1 MPVDGPSFGL
11 FLMLLIAAGI
21 ASVLYFI
28 PTILAVIGRTDR
40 WPLIF
45 AANLLTGWTGL
56 GWFLTILWAGHESSV
71 HDHLHDLPS
80 ATRA

>member
-11 FLMLLIAAGI
+11 FLMILITAGV

-45 AANLLTGWTGL
+45 AANLLTGWTVL
-56 GWFLTILWAGHESSV
+56 GWFLTIGWAAHESSV
-71 HDHLHDLPS
+71 NDHAHDLPAAS
-80 ATRA
+80 RA